1 MGPYDYAF
9 DRGPQCHLPFHLHN
23 NQMNPMMLRGFLS
36 ICLLIGSVAYA
47 QESASSQPLLVSKK
61 GEPYLPEAGDFSLGI
76 DATPALQYVGNFFN
90 GNTANDAPSPLFP
103 NQYFALQGRY
113 FVDANTAYRGVVR
126 IGANQF
132 AERIEVPDLTDDDG
146 EEMVTD
152 VVRTRSSLVIV
163 GGGLEKRRGN
173 TRIQGIYGGEV
184 LIGFGN
190 GVSGL
195 DYELGTTTYDYG
207 NEIEDEL
214 PFGGSRVTRQTIGG
228 RFLFVLRGLAGVE
241 IFLFPKMS
249 LGIEFGLGLAI
260 ERQGA
265 GETTVE
271 VYDSVEDE
279 VETITEANE
288 EASAITTIGFDTDNN
303 NGALTLNFFF

>member
-1 MGPYDYAF
+1 
-9 DRGPQCHLPFHLHN
+9 
-23 NQMNPMMLRGFLS
+23 MNAIFLRFFLS
-36 ICLLIGSVAYA
+36 ASLCFGWVLQA
-47 QESASSQPLLVSKK
+47 QDSLMTQPRLVSKK

-76 DATPALQYVGNFFN
+76 DATPALRYVGNFFN
-90 GNTANDAPSPLFP
+90 GNTDNTAPSPLFP
-103 NQYFALQGRY
+103 NQYLALQGRY

-126 IGANQF
+126 IGVNQSSN
-132 AERIEVPDLTDDDG
+132 RSEVPDLTDEDG
-146 EEMVTD
+146 EETVTD
-152 VVRTRSSLVIV
+152 IVRTRSSLIVI

-173 TRIQGIYGGEV
+173 TRIQGIYGGEA

-190 GVSGL
+190 GTSGR
-195 DYELGTTTYDYG
+195 DYQIGNTTYQYG
-207 NEIEDEL
+207 NDIEDEL
-214 PFGGSRVTRQTIGG
+214 PFGGSRVTRETVGG

-265 GETTVE
+265 GETTTE

-279 VETITEANE
+279 IETITETNQ
-288 EASAITTIGFDTDNN
+288 EASATTTIGFDTDNN